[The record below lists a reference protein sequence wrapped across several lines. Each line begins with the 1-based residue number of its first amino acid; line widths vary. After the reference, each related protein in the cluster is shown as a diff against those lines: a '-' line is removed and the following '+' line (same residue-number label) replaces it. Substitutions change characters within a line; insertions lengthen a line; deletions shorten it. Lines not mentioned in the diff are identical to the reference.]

1 MSVHPDGFR
10 PIPRGPAFATVV
22 SFAVLGILLGGGCS
36 AESTSGE
43 NTQAAGGRQAGQV
56 DLQPMNLTGYHAL
69 IARQRGKVVVVD
81 VWATYCPPC
90 MRDFH
95 HLVELHHQY
104 DPQKVACISLSLDNE
119 GLAPLDQVVPRVLRF
134 LNQQRATIDN
144 VIMLEDSDRVLRAL
158 QLASIPTVLVYGKQG
173 QVLETVT
180 PHHGESPYVR
190 VDQIVAAQL
199 AGAR

>member
-1 MSVHPDGFR
+1 
-10 PIPRGPAFATVV
+10 
-22 SFAVLGILLGGGCS
+22 VLGILLGGGCS

-56 DLQPMNLTGYHAL
+56 DLQPMNLAGYHAL

-173 QVLETVT
+173 QLLETVT